1 MSGDEYS
8 AGVAEDYRQALEE
21 LNQNLRVEIITLTN
35 IAKESITHAAEI
47 SNVLRD
53 HIEKSHPNKTLPA
66 LYVLDS
72 IVKNVG
78 KPYTLYLHSKL
89 YSIFMGAYAK
99 VDNATRRKMEEMLKT
114 WKEPVP
120 GAMGN
125 TPVFGP
131 DVTRPIENALIDAR
145 SKTYAAHQENMQRQ
159 QQLLGRPRVPM
170 QFPVRDTPTPPGV
183 RPGSQHSGPSYG
195 QQAYPG
201 PNGRL
206 PPYDTSMP
214 QTALPLP
221 VSKGTIHLSSRAMP
235 QYGAPVPMQQQQ
247 QQQQQPMRPPYPGY
261 QGVFGAPPHGTSI
274 DKLRAD
280 IHRLMQSERA
290 EVTRFP
296 HDLSRQTKL
305 KALLDLELLIQR
317 PDVPQEHLMLS
328 ASIPAHPI
336 NLQVLHNSTN
346 STNSAYNQ
354 AHAIAMSP
362 VRARAAEAPKPAASL
377 AADPLA
383 LLAMLKKTG
392 VLAAAGSGP
401 TPPSVGGNGN
411 PTGATAPLLASTT
424 SLADILAA
432 VRPAEAMDPS
442 SFLQPASLMQYR
454 ADYVQQLYGDL
465 GPPCRLCGRRFKE
478 DEQGRN
484 KKTAHLDWH
493 FRVNQRIAEA
503 EKKGQ
508 HRSWYVTA
516 EDWIKSREC
525 TDEALAADADAA
537 GSGEGGAH
545 AQQQQQQQQQQ
556 QKQQQQGPKVQWIR
570 APDPGDTATNKVCPI
585 CQEEFDSE
593 YMKEGGVDDWVWLDA
608 VRVSGRVFHASC
620 FAAAAKDRGATPA
633 AAAAMVAASAA
644 EPSVLGKR
652 KMEDDNQPFRQKTQ
666 M

>member
-53 HIEKSHPNKTLPA
+53 HIEKVSREVAVGGCVAAANMACQSHPNKTLPA

-221 VSKGTIHLSSRAMP
+221 VSKVRCCS
-235 QYGAPVPMQQQQ
+235 
-247 QQQQQPMRPPYPGY
+247 
-261 QGVFGAPPHGTSI
+261 
-274 DKLRAD
+274 
-280 IHRLMQSERA
+280 
-290 EVTRFP
+290 
-296 HDLSRQTKL
+296 
-305 KALLDLELLIQR
+305 
-317 PDVPQEHLMLS
+317 PDVM
-328 ASIPAHPI
+328 
-336 NLQVLHNSTN
+336 
-346 STNSAYNQ
+346 NSA
-354 AHAIAMSP
+354 
-362 VRARAAEAPKPAASL
+362 
-377 AADPLA
+377 
-383 LLAMLKKTG
+383 
-392 VLAAAGSGP
+392 
-401 TPPSVGGNGN
+401 
-411 PTGATAPLLASTT
+411 
-424 SLADILAA
+424 
-432 VRPAEAMDPS
+432 
-442 SFLQPASLMQYR
+442 
-454 ADYVQQLYGDL
+454 
-465 GPPCRLCGRRFKE
+465 
-478 DEQGRN
+478 
-484 KKTAHLDWH
+484 
-493 FRVNQRIAEA
+493 
-503 EKKGQ
+503 
-508 HRSWYVTA
+508 
-516 EDWIKSREC
+516 
-525 TDEALAADADAA
+525 
-537 GSGEGGAH
+537 
-545 AQQQQQQQQQQ
+545 
-556 QKQQQQGPKVQWIR
+556 
-570 APDPGDTATNKVCPI
+570 
-585 CQEEFDSE
+585 
-593 YMKEGGVDDWVWLDA
+593 
-608 VRVSGRVFHASC
+608 
-620 FAAAAKDRGATPA
+620 
-633 AAAAMVAASAA
+633 
-644 EPSVLGKR
+644 
-652 KMEDDNQPFRQKTQ
+652 
-666 M
+666 